1 VKKQTPPDP
10 PESSQASQ
18 TTQAPRTGRLRRSA
32 IAGVAVARAG
42 MAHLSHKAQG
52 LARSDAQQEKALTA
66 HEARL
71 GRILFG
77 ALNQLK
83 GTALKASQLLSMELG
98 FLPDGMRA
106 ELARAHYQATPLN
119 RALVIKLL
127 RQEFKQSPQELFA
140 QFEPHAFAA
149 ASLGQVHAATLH
161 SGEAVAVK
169 LQYPGMA
176 ASVRSDMALIRSLLQ
191 AVMASAKGSGASS
204 GARSGGLPSRA
215 IIANVMA
222 DIEEKLSEELDYL
235 HEASQLVWFGQQ
247 LMGPEK
253 LQGVVVPLP
262 VMAFTSPRVL
272 TMQRLHGLHLD
283 EWLRTQPSQARRDHF
298 GQLLFDTFMHC
309 TFALHRLQADPHPG
323 NYLFMDGARADEPG
337 QLGLLDFGCTRQ
349 MNPDFCA
356 GVASAWSALLCT
368 PSDATRLHQAYL
380 QLGMVSP
387 GLSQHKFQTR
397 LMPALADLQRWQ
409 TQPFAT
415 DMFDFGQHPPPPR
428 MSPQQRHQTLPLMHA
443 IPPDLPYFDRAYLGL
458 MQLLRA
464 LGARVRTT
472 NPWIHKEHHP

>member
-1 VKKQTPPDP
+1 MTKPSPPD
-10 PESSQASQ
+10 QRAA
-18 TTQAPRTGRLRRSA
+18 TQAPRTGRLTRSA

-42 MAHLSHKAQG
+42 VAHLSHKAQS
-52 LARSDAQQEKALTA
+52 LARSESEQEDARTA

-98 FLPDGMRA
+98 FLPEGMRA
-106 ELARAHYQATPLN
+106 ELARAHYQVTPLN

-140 QFEPHAFAA
+140 HFDPHAFAA

-176 ASVRSDMALIRSLLQ
+176 ASVSSDMALIRSLLQ
-191 AVMASAKGSGASS
+191 AVMASASASVSASAKGPE
-204 GARSGGLPSRA
+204 GLPDAA
-215 IIANVMA
+215 ITRQVMA
-222 DIEEKLSEELDYL
+222 DIELKLAEELDYL
-235 HEASQLVWFGQQ
+235 HEASQLIWFGQQ
-247 LMGPEK
+247 LAGSGEK
-253 LQGVVVPLP
+253 IHALPGLVVPQP
-262 VMAFTSPRVL
+262 IMALTSQRVL
-272 TMQRLHGLHLD
+272 TMQRLTGLHLA
-283 EWLRTQPSQARRDHF
+283 EWLRTEPSQAQRDHF
-298 GQLLFDTFMHC
+298 GQLLFDTFMRC

-323 NYLFMDGARADEPG
+323 NYLFMADG

-349 MNPDFCA
+349 LKPHFCA
-356 GVASAWSALLCT
+356 GMASAWSALLCT
-368 PSDATRLHQAYL
+368 PCDAGRLRQAYQ

-387 GLSQHKFQTR
+387 RLSEHDFNAQ
-397 LMPALADLQRWQ
+397 LMPALADMQQWQ
-409 TQPFAT
+409 TQPFAA
-415 DMFDFGQHPPPPR
+415 DVFDFGQHPPPPR
-428 MSPQQRHQTLPLMHA
+428 LSPQHRHQALPLMHA
-443 IPPDLPYFDRAYLGL
+443 MPPDLPYFDRAYLGL
-458 MQLLRA
+458 VQMLRT

-472 NPWIHKEHHP
+472 NPWIHLENGK

>member
-1 VKKQTPPDP
+1 MTQHNPPDQP
-10 PESSQASQ
+10 PATRPQA
-18 TTQAPRTGRLRRSA
+18 TQAPRTSRLSRSA

-42 MAHLSHKAQG
+42 VAHLSHKAQG
-52 LARSDAQQEKALTA
+52 LARSDAQQEDARAA

-98 FLPDGMRA
+98 FLPEGMRA

-127 RQEFKQSPQELFA
+127 RQAFKQSPQELFA
-140 QFEPHAFAA
+140 QFEPQAFAA

-176 ASVRSDMALIRSLLQ
+176 ASVGSDMALIRSLLQ
-191 AVMASAKGSGASS
+191 AVMASTNGSDA
-204 GARSGGLPSRA
+204 LPHPA
-215 IIANVMA
+215 IITNVMA
-222 DIEEKLSEELDYL
+222 DIELKLAEELDYL
-235 HEASQLVWFGQQ
+235 HEASQLIWFGQQ
-247 LMGPEK
+247 LMGPGK
-253 LQGVVVPLP
+253 PTDLAVPQP
-262 VMAFTSPRVL
+262 VMALTSPRVL
-272 TMQRLHGLHLD
+272 TMQRLPGLHLD
-283 EWLRTQPSQARRDHF
+283 EWLRTQPSQAQRDHF

-309 TFALHRLQADPHPG
+309 TFALHRLQADPHSG
-323 NYLFMDGARADEPG
+323 NYLFMADG

-349 MNPDFCA
+349 LSADFCT

-368 PSDATRLHQAYL
+368 PGDAMRLHQAYL

-387 GLSQHKFQTR
+387 SLSHRKFQTQ

-409 TQPFAT
+409 TQPFAA
-415 DMFDFGQHPPPPR
+415 DLFDFGQHPPPPR
-428 MSPQQRHQTLPLMHA
+428 LSPQQRRQALPMMRA
-443 IPPDLPYFDRAYLGL
+443 MPPDLPYFDRAYLGL

-472 NPWIHKEHHP
+472 NPWIHQENRP